1 MHRVSNSLTDGVEIL
16 AEVGEKRYFAF
27 HALHHSAQL
36 VAALRVL
43 HHFGIVPSANKKA
56 DSCVDGSFAISLIL
70 QQMEI
75 ATLSLSLPWR
85 LPHR

>member
-1 MHRVSNSLTDGVEIL
+1 MEWEIL
-16 AEVGEKRYFAF
+16 AKGGEKCYSAY
-27 HALHHSAQL
+27 HLALHHSAQL
-36 VAALRVL
+36 DAAVRVL